1 MNPSTWVI
9 LGATSIIAEQFAHE
23 AAQAGCALLLVAR
36 NQQQLEVIA
45 ADIHLRY
52 GVACTVFV
60 VDFMQDTSGLI
71 NQLESLDE
79 INLFIAHSL
88 IINNDQL
95 THQSIDELIQVNV
108 VSPIQ
113 LIHAYL
119 HKKQTQHRVLYVS
132 SVAACRG
139 RAKNS
144 LYGASKA
151 AIEIYLQGLQQAA
164 PASQTIT
171 IARLGFI
178 DTKSTYGEPGIFYA
192 SPPKACARACWR
204 AVLKNKRLIYHPFFW
219 RYLMGVI
226 SNLPYFLYKKMG
238 KL

>member
-9 LGATSIIAEQFAHE
+9 LGATSIIAEQFAHQ

-52 GVACTVFV
+52 AVTCTVLA
-60 VDFMQDTSGLI
+60 VDFMQDMSELI
-71 NQLESLDE
+71 NEINGLDE

-95 THQSIDELIQVNV
+95 TQQSIAELIQVNV
-108 VSPIQ
+108 VSTIQ
-113 LIHAYL
+113 VIHAYL
-119 HKKQTQHRVLYVS
+119 QKKQTQHRLLYVS

-151 AIEIYLQGLQQAA
+151 TIEIYLQGLQQAA

-204 AVLKNKRLIYHPFFW
+204 AVIKQKRIIYHPFFW
-219 RYLMGVI
+219 RYLMGLI
-226 SNLPYFLYKKMG
+226 SLLPFFLYKKMG